1 MTPNLRFQIVGID
14 PDPHSIYPR
23 LRIQVN
29 VRAENVGQTD
39 TYIGIDGLRLDSSI
53 LNENGVEKHL
63 PTAYSDSGS
72 YMVGTFENSII
83 FIMDLDHFGLSQIER
98 IRNNKDIRLKASL
111 RFSFEMPSQ
120 YVDRTTKF
128 PIKQAGTQQLQE
140 YTIPKSVWLERILP
154 AFNFKEV
161 FLLEIPKLMENADTA
176 ELAKHLSRA
185 LDKLSSGDYPG
196 VLTDCQKA
204 LEETKAIAKKKG
216 YTRVVESAERI
227 DFGHFSDKEKI
238 QEALEKSWQGVWG
251 FGQAGGRHIGGER
264 GKDEA
269 WLSILSTFGL
279 VNLIVNYMLETEPQ
293 KDKKA

>member
-29 VRAENVGQTD
+29 VRAENVGQND

-63 PTAYSDSGS
+63 PNAYSDSGS
-72 YMVGTFENSII
+72 YTAGTYENSII
-83 FIMDLDHFGLSQIER
+83 FIMDLDHFGLVQIER
-98 IRNNKDIRLKASL
+98 IRNNGDIRLKSSL
-111 RFSFEMPSQ
+111 RYSYEMPSQ

-128 PIKQAGTQQLQE
+128 PIKQSGFLQLQE

-161 FLLEIPKLMENADTA
+161 FLLEIPKLMGNADTA
-176 ELAKHLSRA
+176 NLAKYLAGA

-196 VLTDCQKA
+196 VLIDCQKA
-204 LEETKAIAKKKG
+204 LEETKALAKTKG
-216 YTRVVESAERI
+216 YTTTESRI
-227 DFGHFSDKEKI
+227 DFGKLTDTDTIKTALDNVWSGIWNFS
-238 QEALEKSWQGVWG
+238 QP
-251 FGQAGGRHIGGER
+251 GGRHIGSDR
-264 GKDEA
+264 GREEA
-269 WLSILSTFGL
+269 WFAILTTYGM
-279 VNLIVNYMLETEPQ
+279 VNLIMSNLSSQ
-293 KDKKA
+293 AL